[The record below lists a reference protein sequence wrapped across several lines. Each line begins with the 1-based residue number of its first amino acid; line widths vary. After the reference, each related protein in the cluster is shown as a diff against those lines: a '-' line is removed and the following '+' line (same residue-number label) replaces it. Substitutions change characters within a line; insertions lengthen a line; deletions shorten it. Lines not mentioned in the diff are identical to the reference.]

1 MAAASGN
8 QKKRLREEKAT
19 SDDEEINWKTHV
31 FTVGERLSFVALP
44 ECLWNE
50 IEVIKIEKISGKQSQ
65 ILVRYF
71 GWHFEYHWHTYDEW
85 LKLDDEMYNRFSKR
99 GTGVHRVKC
108 FVNLPGSLHHWPC
121 FALVRE
127 PATYEAKAELK
138 KYNHLY
144 IEVTI
149 VSILRDSS
157 FFLLFF
163 LLLVLLHTHSF
174 GRLSLSSN
182 DAFSSSISSSLLI
195 HSLIRPLVH
204 PFLQPFGSHDAF
216 KHIFK
221 RPTVL
226 DIAQGVHVKYIENHE
241 KQVIPYAEGI
251 IALPSLL
258 FLLLF
263 SPSSTH

>member
-1 MAAASGN
+1 MAAAAGN
-8 QKKRLREEKAT
+8 QKKRLREEKVT

-50 IEVIKIEKISGKQSQ
+50 IEVIKIEKIPGKQSQ

-149 VSILRDSS
+149 VSILHDSS
-157 FFLLFF
+157 
-163 LLLVLLHTHSF
+163 
-174 GRLSLSSN
+174 SSSSTS
-182 DAFSSSISSSLLI
+182 FSSSSFSFSFSSILV

-263 SPSSTH
+263 SPSSTR